1 LEEEER
7 GIKKNM
13 IYKIKEEKIKIL
25 REINKKRRKE
35 TKEEIKKDLLL

>member
-1 LEEEER
+1 
-7 GIKKNM
+7 M